1 MHLQGAPQALK
12 VLALPHFVD
21 LSLELVPAENVKH
34 EFVLQFTKSN
44 EEEEEEGALPKAFPS
59 SQRPRALS
67 IGRRCRSNRLA
78 IPVSAIP

>member
-1 MHLQGAPQALK
+1 MSSMNLFFK
-12 VLALPHFVD
+12 
-21 LSLELVPAENVKH
+21 
-34 EFVLQFTKSN
+34 FTKPN
-44 EEEEEEGALPKAFPS
+44 EEEEEEEGVLPQAFPS